1 MDPFKFHLISLCVC
15 VDKLRAS
22 SQDKPEPR
30 HKSQLWNS
38 FLFIEMRMCAPD
50 SPKCR
55 VRLTIQSI
63 GMSSSVQPSMRI
75 MTRQSSLW
83 AISITS
89 SNMSAR
95 ARPVRGAKPCA
106 KKAFMQR
113 AGMLKPGAT
122 IITLRTLSRTISR
135 VGTRRQAWRSMK
147 SLKTKTVV
155 SAPTKSKRYCAKKGQ
170 PNLSLFFGG
179 PDTTQFETLMI
190 CDENCLMKCSQS
202 NLGKPLAPSALQLD
216 EAHARIGLHDFRTPE
231 R

>member
-1 MDPFKFHLISLCVC
+1 
-15 VDKLRAS
+15 
-22 SQDKPEPR
+22 
-30 HKSQLWNS
+30 
-38 FLFIEMRMCAPD
+38 MCAPD
-50 SPKCR
+50 SPKYR

-63 GMSSSVQPSMRI
+63 GMSSNVVPTMRI
-75 MTRQSSLW
+75 MTRQSSLC

-122 IITLRTLSRTISR
+122 IITLRTLSRTTSR

-155 SAPTKSKRYCAKKGQ
+155 SAPTKSKRYCTKQGH
-170 PNLSLFFGG
+170 PNLSLFFGDG
-179 PDTTQFETLMI
+179 GHLETADRNTTALSHSRVGMAPRAVLFRARRL
-190 CDENCLMKCSQS
+190 
-202 NLGKPLAPSALQLD
+202 LGLARL
-216 EAHARIGLHDFRTPE
+216 TPV
-231 R
+231 RAKS